1 MGVWALVFI
10 VANIYIKFKVY
21 MVSEIVRMGLLY
33 SIYENTKTSITKSY
47 VYIFLYNI
55 LKG

>member
-1 MGVWALVFI
+1 
-10 VANIYIKFKVY
+10 
-21 MVSEIVRMGLLY
+21 MGLLY